1 MEKTKLGLPVGIVG
15 AAAFLLFL
23 FGGFTPGLLL
33 LGYILLCE
41 TNTDLKNT
49 ALTAVVLALA
59 FSLVN
64 SLIGLLPSVVNL
76 FTSLL
81 GIFTV
86 NVNTWLLD
94 SIFSFFYQVVS
105 LLKTVVMLAM
115 AFLSFKGKVFEIP
128 FLKKL
133 FD

>member
-15 AAAFLLFL
+15 AAAFLLFH

-41 TNTDLKNT
+41 TDTGLKNT
-49 ALTAVVLALA
+49 ALTAAALALA

-64 SLIGLLPSVVNL
+64 ALIGLLPSVVNL

-94 SIFSFFYQVVS
+94 SIFNFFYQAVS

-115 AFLSFKGKVFEIP
+115 AFLAFKGKVFEIP